1 MASFIQN
8 VPAQLPVDPQ
18 QTDMGE
24 VLRQRRLAEQL
35 AASSQQALPPGQMIG
50 NRFVP
55 TAWTQSLANAVGEGL
70 SGYLNRK
77 ADTREKEL
85 ISERN
90 AKRLAAFKAS
100 AGLPGEESV
109 VEEGGAPQ
117 SIYRDLFGSSRYDPK
132 NPADMSSAS
141 LDPFKANLAVSVPGR
156 SKGPVLT
163 DRQMIAKRVAEAAA
177 ANGLDPYAI
186 IQSDPFIQS
195 DLRIAEL
202 MRTPQ
207 KFAAGEIFAV
217 PGQKPIVTNPK
228 ETAPRALKTEKVLK
242 RDANGAIVYD
252 KNGDAIMEVRT
263 FDPATGALGDK
274 PLGEDIANTGTKVTQ
289 SVGFPKP
296 TFDQEEKLREKH
308 TAASQTF
315 VKLRDAYNT
324 IKATLAGP
332 ITAPATLA
340 AATKFMKMLDP
351 ESVVRESELQMALK
365 SQGLLD
371 RFMNL
376 ANVVQKGQVLTS
388 TQAAE
393 IQRIADVLYTTSEK
407 QQTLLDDQ
415 YKGLAK
421 EYGLDGNRV
430 VLRQRA
436 VTADDGEF
444 KVKR

>member
-35 AASSQQALPPGQMIG
+35 AASSQQALPPGQMVG

-85 ISERN
+85 VAERN

-100 AGLPGEESV
+100 AGLPDESV
-109 VEEGGAPQ
+109 LEEGGAAQ
-117 SIYRDLFGSSRYDPK
+117 SPYAGAFNGSAKYDAA
-132 NPADMSSAS
+132 NPADYSTAS
-141 LDPFKANLAVSVPGR
+141 LNPLRNASTVGVAGR
-156 SKGPVLT
+156 SLPELT
-163 DRQMIAKRVAEAAA
+163 DRQKLIKRIADTAAA
-177 ANGLDPYAI
+177 TDQDPYALM
-186 IQSDPFIQS
+186 QMDPLIQS